1 MGESGKP
8 TIDYSFDDHARY
20 LDAWLEAMGLDRVV
34 LVGHDWGT
42 LGLPVGR
49 HCDTSTMQ
57 SSTHRAVGGPAR
69 RAAPGQNT

>member
-8 TIDYSFDDHARY
+8 AIDYSFDDHARY
-20 LDAWLEAMGLDRVV
+20 LVAWLEAMGLDRVV
-34 LVGHDWGT
+34 LVGHDGAHS
-42 LGLPVGR
+42 GPPGGR